1 MFALFVKGLLLGL
14 SVAAPV
20 GPIGVLCIRRSL
32 TQGMGIGFVTGL
44 GAAVADACYGAVA
57 AFGLAAVSSF
67 LLEMES
73 ALRLGGGLFLLW
85 LGVKTFRA
93 VPAALGAEG
102 RNGSYGAAFLSCFV
116 LTLANPSTIL
126 SFIALFAG
134 LGFAGVA
141 ASEGNGY
148 TGAVILVLGVFL
160 GSALWWLTLSGGVG
174 LLRKRM
180 TPEALRWINRL
191 SGTVLSAFGIYALS
205 GLVLTAG

>member
-1 MFALFVKGLLLGL
+1 MFALFVKGLILGL

-32 TQGMGIGFVTGL
+32 TQGMRIGFVSGL

-85 LGVKTFRA
+85 LGIKTFRA
-93 VPAALGAEG
+93 VPAALGSDS
-102 RNGSYGAAFLSCFV
+102 GSGGHGSAFLSCFV
-116 LTLANPSTIL
+116 LTLANPATIL

-141 ASEGNGY
+141 AGEGGGY
-148 TGAVILVLGVFL
+148 GGAVILVLGVFL
-160 GSALWWLTLSGGVG
+160 GSALWWLGLSGSVG
-174 LLRKRM
+174 LMRKRM
-180 TPEALRWINRL
+180 TPTSLLWINRL

-205 GLVLTAG
+205 GLFLTGA

>member
-85 LGVKTFRA
+85 LGIKTFRA
-93 VPAALGAEG
+93 VPAALGAESQ
-102 RNGSYGAAFLSCFV
+102 NGSYSGAFFSCFV

-126 SFIALFAG
+126 SFIALFTG

-141 ASEGNGY
+141 ASQDSGY
-148 TGAVILVLGVFL
+148 ASAVILVLGVFL
-160 GSALWWLTLSGGVG
+160 GSALWWLTLSGSVG

-180 TPEALRWINRL
+180 TPAALQWINRL

-205 GLVLTAG
+205 GLVWTAG